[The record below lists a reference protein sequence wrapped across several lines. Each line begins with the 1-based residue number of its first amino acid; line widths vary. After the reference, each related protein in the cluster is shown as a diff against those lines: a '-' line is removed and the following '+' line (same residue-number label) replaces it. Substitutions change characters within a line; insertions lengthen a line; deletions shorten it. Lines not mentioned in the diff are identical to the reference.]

1 MFFMSLHI
9 TLGQAPEVACRPS
22 GNRIYKARRAAFTDP
37 HAGAGEGLG
46 TVFPFAGPGVL
57 PMRDLA
63 LSDYVEPPG
72 SSLEASSAAA
82 YDLFPEIA
90 PAPLRSPHRLT
101 QPSRSR
107 DPAPKNKKNHH
118 YVPSF
123 VISERSD
130 SYRRHFHP
138 EASIREWNDW
148 RWQQRHRLRSLDD
161 LERVLTLTDDERE
174 AIARHS
180 GPLPFGITPYYA
192 SLLDP
197 ENANQGL
204 RRTAVPT
211 LGEFVRTAGEELDPL
226 GEDSTSPVPGLVHRY
241 PDRVLFLVTGL
252 CAVYCRYCTRAR
264 LVGATGEGS
273 LKKHQIE
280 DALAYIAATPSIRD
294 VLISGGDP
302 LSLDDERL
310 DWILGRLRAM
320 PHVEFIRIGTKNP
333 AVLPQRITPAL
344 VRILKKH
351 GSPWMSIHFTHPD
364 ELTPEVA
371 QVCARLAD
379 AGVPLGSQT
388 VLLRGV
394 NDDVPTM
401 RRLVHGLL
409 KIRVKPYY
417 LYQCDPIAGSSHFRT
432 PVARGLEIIEGLRGH
447 TTGYAVPTYVIDA
460 PGGGGKIP
468 LLPNYVVGRDGD
480 NIVLRNYAGRHFRYP
495 DPEGALQDPTANPC
509 ASA

>member
-1 MFFMSLHI
+1 
-9 TLGQAPEVACRPS
+9 
-22 GNRIYKARRAAFTDP
+22 
-37 HAGAGEGLG
+37 
-46 TVFPFAGPGVL
+46 
-57 PMRDLA
+57 MRDLV
-63 LSDYVEPPG
+63 LSDDAEPPG
-72 SSLEASSAAA
+72 SDLDAAPTAA
-82 YDLFPEIA
+82 YELFPEIA
-90 PAPLRSPHRLT
+90 PAPLRSPVPRRRP
-101 QPSRSR
+101 PSPS
-107 DPAPKNKKNHH
+107 PTASSSSSKKNNKN

-130 SYRRHFHP
+130 AYRRRFHP
-138 EASIREWNDW
+138 DASLREWNDW
-148 RWQQRHRLRSLDD
+148 RWQQRHRLRTLAE
-161 LERVLTLTDDERE
+161 LERILALTDDERE
-174 AIARHS
+174 AIVRHS
-180 GPLPFGITPYYA
+180 GPLPFGLTPYYA

-197 ENANQGL
+197 NDPGQGL

-211 LGEFVRTAGEELDPL
+211 LGEFVRTPGEELDPL
-226 GEDSTSPVPGLVHRY
+226 GEDASSPVPGLVHRY

-280 DALAYIAATPSIRD
+280 DALAYIAATPRIRD

-310 DWILGRLRAM
+310 DWILGRLRAI
-320 PHVEFIRIGTKNP
+320 PHVEFVRIGTKNP

-371 QVCARLAD
+371 QACGRLAD

-394 NDDVPTM
+394 NDDVETM

-409 KIRVKPYY
+409 RIRVKPYY

-432 PVARGLEIIEGLRGH
+432 PVARGLEIIAGLRGH
-447 TTGYAVPTYVIDA
+447 TSGYAVPTYVIDA

-468 LLPNYVVGRDGD
+468 LFPDAVAGRDGD
-480 NIVLRNYAGRHFRYP
+480 DLLLRNYAGRIYRYP
-495 DPEGALQDPTANPC
+495 DPVATAGDPDGSPC